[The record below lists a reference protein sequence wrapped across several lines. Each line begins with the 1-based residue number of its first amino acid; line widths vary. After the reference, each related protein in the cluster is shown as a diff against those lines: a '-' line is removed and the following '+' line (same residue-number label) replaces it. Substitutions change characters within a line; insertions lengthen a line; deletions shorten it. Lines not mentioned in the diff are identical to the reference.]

1 MKPPTFYRLM
11 DMVPG
16 SLTWA
21 TIILMILISIL
32 IPEAVAVFIILFD
45 IYWLLKTI
53 YLSLHLRSSFKKLK
67 SNMTTDWIKAL
78 NSDPKTK
85 QIWQEIYHL
94 VILPMV
100 NEPYGVVSE
109 TFSQLEKSNYPSDK
123 LIVVLAIE
131 ERAGQQAQDVAQKIK
146 QNFGD
151 KFYKF
156 IVTTHPKDLPN
167 EMPGKGSNESWAAQQ
182 VQKEIIDALK
192 IPYENILVSVFDVD
206 TQVYSEYFGILT
218 YTFLTSDDGQH
229 SSFQPVPLFLNNVYK
244 APALARIIGFSSTF
258 WHLMQQSR
266 AEKLTTFSSH
276 SLPFKALSEIGF
288 WQKDIVSED
297 SRIFWQLYVH
307 FDGNWKAIPL
317 FYPVSMD
324 ANAAPTFWQTMV
336 NLYKQQRRWA
346 WGSENVAYIFSGFKK
361 NKKIRTSK
369 KWYWGFHILEGY
381 HSWATSSI
389 ILFALGWLP
398 IILGGQMFR
407 LTLLAYNLP
416 QITRLIMTLASLG
429 IVSSAVLSMALLP
442 PKPAGFKKINSIWY
456 FVSWLLMPLTLI
468 IFGSLPAIEAQTRL
482 ALSGKFRLD
491 FWVTPKHR

>member
-1 MKPPTFYRLM
+1 MKSPTFYRLM
-11 DMVPG
+11 EMLPG
-16 SLTWA
+16 SLTWL
-21 TIILMILISIL
+21 TIILMVVLSMF
-32 IPEAVAVFIILFD
+32 IPEVVAVFIILFD
-45 IYWLLKTI
+45 IYWFLKTV

-67 SNMTTDWIKAL
+67 ANMATDWIEKM
-78 NSDPKTK
+78 NGDSKTDGVWRK
-85 QIWQEIYHL
+85 VYHL

-100 NEPYGVVSE
+100 SEPYEVVSE

-131 ERAGQQAQDVAQKIK
+131 ERAGQQAQDTAQKIK

-156 IVTTHPKDLPN
+156 LVTTHPKDLPN
-167 EMPGKGSNESWAAQQ
+167 EMPGKGSNESWAARQ
-182 VQKEIIDALK
+182 VQKEVIDALK
-192 IPYENILVSVFDVD
+192 IPYEDILVSVFDVD

-218 YTFLTSDDGQH
+218 HTFLTSADGQH
-229 SSFQPVPLFLNNVYK
+229 SSFQPVPLFLNNVYG

-276 SLPFKALSEIGF
+276 SLPFKALHEIGF

-307 FDGNWKAIPL
+307 FDGNWRAVPL

-346 WGSENVAYIFSGFKK
+346 WGSENVAYIFSGFRK
-361 NKKIRTSK
+361 NKKIRASK
-369 KWYWGFHILEGY
+369 KWYWGFHLLEGY
-381 HSWATSSI
+381 HSWATSSL

-398 IILGGQMFR
+398 IILGGQIFR

-416 QITRLIMTLASLG
+416 QVTRLIMTLASLG

-442 PKPAGFKKINSIWY
+442 PKPSGFKKINSIWY
-456 FVSWLLMPLTLI
+456 LVSWLLMPFTLI
-468 IFGSLPAIEAQTRL
+468 IFGSLPAVEAQTRL